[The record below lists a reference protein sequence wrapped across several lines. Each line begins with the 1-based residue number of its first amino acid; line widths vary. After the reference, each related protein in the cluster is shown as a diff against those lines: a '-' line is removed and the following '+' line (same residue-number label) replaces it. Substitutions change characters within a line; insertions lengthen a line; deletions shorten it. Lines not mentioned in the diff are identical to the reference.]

1 MTAARTPSHA
11 SATRGRRS
19 GRSVG
24 EDREVAIL
32 ATAERL
38 LAQRP
43 FGDVSVDDLARGAGI
58 SRPTFY
64 FYFPS
69 KDAVLLTLLDR
80 VTEEADAAAG
90 DVLDRLAEDP
100 RARWREVIMR
110 FHETFGAHRA
120 VVLACAEV
128 RGTNAEVRRLWAR
141 VLERW
146 VQAVEVAVVAERR
159 RGAAP
164 DGLPAREL
172 AIALNSMNERVWYAT
187 FAADGPA
194 VAERDVVDVL
204 LDVWLTTIY
213 RGAAPP
219 PHRASPS
226 ADAFPGPK
234 GAPGA
239 GTPAERGPRPA

>member
-1 MTAARTPSHA
+1 MTQARTAAGN
-11 SATRGRRS
+11 ATARGRRA
-19 GRSVG
+19 GRSAG
-24 EDREVAIL
+24 DERELAIL

-38 LAQRP
+38 LRQRAVA
-43 FGDVSVDDLARGAGI
+43 DISVDDLARGAGI

-90 DVLDRLAEDP
+90 DVLERLAEDP
-100 RARWREVIMR
+100 RARWRELIHR

-120 VVLACAEV
+120 VVLACAQV
-128 RGTNAEVRRLWAR
+128 RGTNAEVRRLWAS

-146 VQAVEVAVVAERR
+146 VHAIETAVEAERR

-164 DGLPAREL
+164 DGVPARDL

-187 FAADGPA
+187 FAGDGPA

-204 LDVWLTTIY
+204 LDVWLAAIY
-213 RGAAPP
+213 RSTAPP
-219 PHRASPS
+219 PA
-226 ADAFPGPK
+226 
-234 GAPGA
+234 
-239 GTPAERGPRPA
+239 

>member
-1 MTAARTPSHA
+1 MTTARTPA
-11 SATRGRRS
+11 PTRTGRGRRS
-19 GRSVG
+19 GRSAG
-24 EDREVAIL
+24 DDRESAIL

-38 LAQRP
+38 LGQRA
-43 FGDVSVDDLARGAGI
+43 FGEISIDDLARGAGI

-80 VTEEADAAAG
+80 VTEEADRAAG
-90 DVLDRLAEDP
+90 DVLVHLADDP
-100 RARWREVIMR
+100 RARWRELISR
-110 FHETFGAHRA
+110 FHATFGAHRD

-128 RGTNAEVRRLWAR
+128 RGTNAEVRRLWAT

-146 VQAVEVAVVAERR
+146 VQAVEAAIEAERR

-164 DGLPAREL
+164 PGLPARDL

-187 FAADGPA
+187 FAGDGPA

-204 LDVWLTTIY
+204 LDVWLTGIY
-213 RGAAPP
+213 RT
-219 PHRASPS
+219 S
-226 ADAFPGPK
+226 
-234 GAPGA
+234 
-239 GTPAERGPRPA
+239 TPA

>member
-1 MTAARTPSHA
+1 MTTARTGAARATP
-11 SATRGRRS
+11 RGRRAA
-19 GRSVG
+19 RSTG
-24 EDREVAIL
+24 DDRETAIL

-38 LAQRP
+38 LEQRA
-43 FGDVSVDDLARGAGI
+43 FADISIDDLARGAGI

-90 DVLDRLAEDP
+90 DVLVRLAEDP
-100 RARWREVIMR
+100 RARWRELIHR

-120 VVLACAEV
+120 LVLACAQV
-128 RGTNAEVRRLWAR
+128 RGTNAEVRRLWAA

-146 VQAVEVAVVAERR
+146 VQAIEAAIEAERR

-164 DGLPAREL
+164 DGLPARDL

-187 FAADGPA
+187 FAGDGPA

-204 LDVWLTTIY
+204 LDLWMAGIY
-213 RGAAPP
+213 RDTAPP
-219 PHRASPS
+219 PSP
-226 ADAFPGPK
+226 
-234 GAPGA
+234 
-239 GTPAERGPRPA
+239 

>member
-1 MTAARTPSHA
+1 MTTVRT
-11 SATRGRRS
+11 SAPAGTGRGRRS
-19 GRSVG
+19 GRSAG
-24 EDREVAIL
+24 DDRESAIL

-38 LAQRP
+38 LGQRA
-43 FGDVSVDDLARGAGI
+43 FSEISIDDLARGAGI

-80 VTEEADAAAG
+80 VTEEADRAAA
-90 DVLDRLAEDP
+90 DVLVHLADDP
-100 RARWREVIMR
+100 RARWRELISR
-110 FHETFGAHRA
+110 FHATFGAHRS

-128 RGTNAEVRRLWAR
+128 RGTNAEVRRLWAT

-146 VQAVEVAVVAERR
+146 VQAVEAAIEAERR

-164 DGLPAREL
+164 AGLPARDL

-187 FAADGPA
+187 FAGDGPA

-204 LDVWLTTIY
+204 LDVWLTAVY
-213 RGAAPP
+213 RTT
-219 PHRASPS
+219 SP
-226 ADAFPGPK
+226 A
-234 GAPGA
+234 
-239 GTPAERGPRPA
+239 

>member
-1 MTAARTPSHA
+1 MTTVRTPTGA
-11 SATRGRRS
+11 AAGRGRRA
-19 GRSVG
+19 GRSAG
-24 EDREVAIL
+24 DDRELAIL

-38 LAQRP
+38 LEQRP
-43 FGDVSVDDLARGAGI
+43 FGEISIDDLARGAGI

-64 FYFPS
+64 FYFPA

-80 VTEEADAAAG
+80 VTEEADTAAG
-90 DVLDRLAEDP
+90 DVLVHLAENP
-100 RARWREVIMR
+100 RARWRELISR
-110 FHETFGAHRA
+110 FHATFGAHRA

-146 VQAVEVAVVAERR
+146 VQAVEAAIEAERR

-164 DGLPAREL
+164 PGLPARDL

-187 FAADGPA
+187 FAGDGPA

-204 LDVWLTTIY
+204 LDVWLTGIY
-213 RGAAPP
+213 R
-219 PHRASPS
+219 ST
-226 ADAFPGPK
+226 DPG
-234 GAPGA
+234 
-239 GTPAERGPRPA
+239 

>member
-1 MTAARTPSHA
+1 MTTVRTSTGAA
-11 SATRGRRS
+11 RGRRA
-19 GRSVG
+19 GRSAG
-24 EDREVAIL
+24 DDRELAIL

-38 LAQRP
+38 LEQRA
-43 FGDVSVDDLARGAGI
+43 FGGISIDDLARGAGI

-80 VTEEADAAAG
+80 VTEEADTAAG
-90 DVLDRLAEDP
+90 DVLVHLAENP
-100 RARWREVIMR
+100 RARWRELISR
-110 FHETFGAHRA
+110 FHATFGGHRA

-146 VQAVEVAVVAERR
+146 VQAVEAAIEAERR

-164 DGLPAREL
+164 PGLPARDL

-187 FAADGPA
+187 FAGDGPA
-194 VAERDVVDVL
+194 VAERNVVDVL
-204 LDVWLTTIY
+204 LDVWLTAIY
-213 RGAAPP
+213 RTT
-219 PHRASPS
+219 
-226 ADAFPGPK
+226 DPG
-234 GAPGA
+234 
-239 GTPAERGPRPA
+239 